1 MNTKKRYLA
10 FSLLAGI
17 LLSCAVVGAQ
27 ELQYQ
32 LVSDWAKI
40 PGGAWGVMAA
50 VGTDAKGN
58 VYAFQRA
65 DSAKVMVF
73 DPQGNFLREW
83 GSDVFEFPHGLT
95 VGTDGSVWVCDK
107 KREQVLKFNAQG
119 KLLMTIGQK
128 DIVGNEASHDAF
140 NGLANVAVA
149 RNGDI
154 FIADGENSAPGVP
167 PYDNRIVKFSSEGTF
182 LKSWGTKGDE
192 PGNFNVPH
200 SIAIDPEGRVWVG
213 DRNNK
218 RIEMFDADGRLLKAY
233 TQFGQ
238 PSSIYIAKNGTVYVG
253 TKESIIVGKTD
264 GTILTTIENV
274 PDPHGIAV
282 DENTGAI
289 YVAQVGPK
297 AVLKYVKK

>member
-1 MNTKKRYLA
+1 MNTKKRCLA

-65 DSAKVMVF
+65 DSAKVMIF

-119 KLLMTIGQK
+119 KL
-128 DIVGNEASHDAF
+128 
-140 NGLANVAVA
+140 
-149 RNGDI
+149 
-154 FIADGENSAPGVP
+154 
-167 PYDNRIVKFSSEGTF
+167 
-182 LKSWGTKGDE
+182 
-192 PGNFNVPH
+192 
-200 SIAIDPEGRVWVG
+200 
-213 DRNNK
+213 
-218 RIEMFDADGRLLKAY
+218 
-233 TQFGQ
+233 
-238 PSSIYIAKNGTVYVG
+238 
-253 TKESIIVGKTD
+253 
-264 GTILTTIENV
+264 
-274 PDPHGIAV
+274 
-282 DENTGAI
+282 
-289 YVAQVGPK
+289 
-297 AVLKYVKK
+297 